1 VTSKL
6 SPDRW
11 EEIRTVFEEI
21 VDLDT
26 AGRERRLKT
35 IGKTDPD
42 LRSTL
47 EALLQADAR
56 ANAWLAAVESPL
68 GFVPPAAEEVSVPPN
83 VDGQPSSRVDVTRR
97 RWLLVAVSVVALG
110 GGGVALVSEIAQ
122 RASTTNANWNAP
134 SPAPAIAPNRFNL
147 VAVNL
152 HGEERPLVDVRNA
165 GSWSLS
171 ALDTGYFA
179 WPKISP
185 DGKRI
190 AVEVR
195 TGDQRWDI
203 WIYDL
208 TLRDVTRLTHDFT
221 GVRPFGWSPD
231 SRNLI
236 YLGIDDQN
244 INGPQRVVS
253 QRWDGSAPPRQLLR
267 TDFPIHDIALGPL
280 DGYAVIREMGNDDL
294 WIASLRAPGTVRS
307 LIATDASEVH
317 PRVSSDGQLLAFASD
332 ASGQLEVYVQPLN
345 DPSKRVQVSH
355 RGGTQPVWSADGRQL
370 FYRSPDW
377 VIRAT
382 VRHADWLTVER
393 VDTLFA
399 DVYERHNN
407 VTNYDVFP
415 TGEELLM
422 IRAGSSGR

>member
-1 VTSKL
+1 MVKRLMDEGEGETPADVAALLRQWSGGDAEARDKL
-6 SPDRW
+6 IPLVYNRLRELAHQRRGRGNVNISLTTTAIVHETYIHLVAAPSVNLYDRAHFLALAGQIMRNLLIDHARARQAAKRGGGAVAV
-11 EEIRTVFEEI
+11 ELEDASFMADS
-21 VDLDT
+21 DLD
-26 AGRERRLKT
+26 AIVELH
-35 IGKTDPD
+35 
-42 LRSTL
+42 
-47 EALLQADAR
+47 EALEQADAR

-280 DGYAVIREMGNDDL
+280 D
-294 WIASLRAPGTVRS
+294 
-307 LIATDASEVH
+307 
-317 PRVSSDGQLLAFASD
+317 
-332 ASGQLEVYVQPLN
+332 
-345 DPSKRVQVSH
+345 
-355 RGGTQPVWSADGRQL
+355 
-370 FYRSPDW
+370 
-377 VIRAT
+377 
-382 VRHADWLTVER
+382 
-393 VDTLFA
+393 
-399 DVYERHNN
+399 
-407 VTNYDVFP
+407 
-415 TGEELLM
+415 
-422 IRAGSSGR
+422 